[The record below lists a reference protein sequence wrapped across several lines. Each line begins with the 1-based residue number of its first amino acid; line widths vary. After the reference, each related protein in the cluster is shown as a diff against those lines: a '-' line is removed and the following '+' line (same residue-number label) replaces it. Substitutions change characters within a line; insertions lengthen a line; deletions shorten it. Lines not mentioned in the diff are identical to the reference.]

1 MNISLNCV
9 KLIKHFENCKLKAYL
24 DIFGVPTIG
33 WGHTAKVSLGMVC
46 TQEQADKWLLEEIHS
61 YELQVLKALNADEI
75 EINQSQL
82 DALVCF
88 AYNLGT
94 YTLVHG
100 SRKAPVTKV
109 GLIWKFLKA
118 GDYNRASDMF
128 TAYTNNGVR
137 GLVIRRL
144 AESMLF
150 NGQMTIDEILDWV
163 REKQSKKI
171 ILSE

>member
-1 MNISLNCV
+1 MNTSLNCI
-9 KLIKHFENCKLKAYL
+9 KLIKHFENCKLKAYP

-33 WGHTAKVSLGMVC
+33 WGHTDKVSLGMIC
-46 TQEQADKWLLEEIHS
+46 TKEQADKWLLDEVHS

-100 SRKAPVTKV
+100 SRKAPVTKT
-109 GLIWKFLKA
+109 GQLWQNLKDGHFEKA
-118 GDYNRASDMF
+118 AETFSIYANG
-128 TAYTNNGVR
+128 GVR
-137 GLVIRRL
+137 GLVIRRT

-150 NGQMTIDEILDWV
+150 KGQMTIDEILDWV
-163 REKQSKKI
+163 RQEQSKK
-171 ILSE
+171 